1 MSSLVRIATL
11 AANTVREAVRNR
23 VLYTLV
29 FFALLLI
36 GTGVL
41 LSSLSYVEQERILQ
55 DVGLAAIRIFGAAI
69 AIFVGIGLIHN
80 EVDRRTIYT
89 ILSKPLS
96 RTEFLLGKYF
106 GLLATLVLQL
116 AIMGIAFAACSLLT
130 QAPLGAAHVAAL
142 GMVAIEIALL
152 VALATLFSVFTTP
165 TLASLFTVALY
176 LIGHLTRNL
185 RDLGQQSHVAAV
197 REITALLHR
206 ILPDLESFNLSTQA
220 VHGLPVTASD
230 VWLPFVY
237 GTGYVVL
244 VLYAASVIFERRD
257 FR

>member
-1 MSSLVRIATL
+1 MTGLVRIATL

-41 LSSLSYVEQERILQ
+41 LSTLSYVEEERILQ
-55 DVGLAAIRIFGAAI
+55 DVGIAAIRMFGAAI

-116 AIMGIAFAACSLLT
+116 IIMGAAFAICSLLT
-130 QAPLGAAHVAAL
+130 KAPLTTTHAAAL
-142 GMVAIEIALL
+142 VLVAMEIALV
-152 VALATLFSVFTTP
+152 VALATLFSVFTSP
-165 TLASLFTVALY
+165 TLASLFTVGLY

-185 RDLGQQSHVAAV
+185 RDLGQHSEVAAV
-197 REITALLHR
+197 REITTLLHR
-206 ILPDLESFNLSTQA
+206 VLPDLESFNLSTQA
-220 VHGLPVTASD
+220 VHGLSIAASD
-230 VWLPFVY
+230 VWLPIIY

>member
-1 MSSLVRIATL
+1 MMSLVRIATL
-11 AANTVREAVRNR
+11 AGNTVREAVRNR

-29 FFALLLI
+29 FFAVLLI

-41 LSSLSYVEQERILQ
+41 LSTLSYVEQERILQ

-116 AIMGIAFAACSLLT
+116 AIMGAAFAACSFLT
-130 QAPLGAAHVAAL
+130 GAPITAAHGAALILAS
-142 GMVAIEIALL
+142 MEIALL
-152 VALATLFSVFTTP
+152 VGLATFFSVFTTP
-165 TLASLFTVALY
+165 TLASLFAVGLY

-185 RDLGQQSHVAAV
+185 RDLGQHSEVAAV

-206 ILPDLESFNLSTQA
+206 VLPDLESFNLSTQA
-220 VHGLPVTASD
+220 VHGLPITASD
-230 VWLPFVY
+230 FWLPILY

-244 VLYAASVIFERRD
+244 VLCAASAIFERRD

>member
-1 MSSLVRIATL
+1 MMSLVRVGTL
-11 AANTVREAVRNR
+11 AANTVREAIRNR

-29 FFALLLI
+29 FFAVLLI

-41 LSSLSYVEQERILQ
+41 LSTLSYVERERILQ
-55 DVGLAAIRIFGAAI
+55 DVGLAAIRLFGAAI
-69 AIFVGIGLIHN
+69 AIFVGVGLIHS

-106 GLLATLVLQL
+106 GLLVTLWLQL
-116 AIMGIAFAACSLLT
+116 IIMGGVFVACSLLVK
-130 QAPLGAAHVAAL
+130 APLTSAHAVALVLTAMEL
-142 GMVAIEIALL
+142 ALL
-152 VALATLFSVFTTP
+152 ASIATLFSVFTTP
-165 TLASLFTVALY
+165 MLASLFTVGLY

-185 RDLGQQSHVAAV
+185 RDLGQRSQVAAV

-206 ILPDLESFNLSTQA
+206 VLPDLESFNLTTQA
-220 VHGLPVTASD
+220 VHGLPVAASD
-230 VWLPFVY
+230 LWLPIVY
-237 GTGYVVL
+237 GAGYAAL
-244 VLYAASVIFERRD
+244 VLGLASIVFERRD

>member
-41 LSSLSYVEQERILQ
+41 LSTLSYVEQERILQ
-55 DVGLAAIRIFGAAI
+55 DIGLAAIRLFAAAI
-69 AIFVGIGLIHN
+69 AIFVGVGLIHN

-106 GLLATLVLQL
+106 GLLATLILQI
-116 AIMGIAFAACSLLT
+116 AIMGVAFVGCSLLT
-130 QAPLGAAHVAAL
+130 KAPLGLGYGAAL
-142 GMVAIEIALL
+142 GGVAMEVALL
-152 VALATLFSVFTTP
+152 VALATLFSAFTTP
-165 TLASLFTVALY
+165 TLASLFTVGLY

-185 RDLGQQSHVAAV
+185 RDLGQHSQVDAV
-197 REITALLHR
+197 RTLTAFLHR
-206 ILPDLESFNLSTQA
+206 VLPDLESFNLSIQA
-220 VHGLPVTASD
+220 VHGLPIAASD
-230 VWLPFVY
+230 LWLPMAY
-237 GTGYVVL
+237 GAGYVVL
-244 VLYAASVIFERRD
+244 VLCAASVIFERRD

>member
-1 MSSLVRIATL
+1 MRSLVRIAAL

-29 FFALLLI
+29 FFAVLLI

-41 LSSLSYVEQERILQ
+41 LSTLSYVEQERILQ

-106 GLLATLVLQL
+106 GLLATLMLQL
-116 AIMGIAFAACSLLT
+116 TIMGAAFAASSLLT
-130 QAPLGAAHVAAL
+130 GAPLGVGHGAAL
-142 GMVAIEIALL
+142 ALAAMEIALL
-152 VALATLFSVFTTP
+152 VALATLFSAFTTP
-165 TLASLFTVALY
+165 TLASLFTVGLY

-185 RDLGQQSHVAAV
+185 RDLGQHSQVGAIRAV
-197 REITALLHR
+197 TALLHR
-206 ILPDLESFNLSTQA
+206 VLPDLESFNLSTQA
-220 VHGLPVTASD
+220 VHNLPVVASD
-230 VWLPFVY
+230 LWLPLVY
-237 GTGYVVL
+237 GTSYVVL